1 MAVTVNI
8 QLIPCGK
15 CASPSLGKATAA
27 TRAAPPIPAM
37 LPVCVQ
43 CFHHRAA
50 MLGIFNLCVMR
61 LMNAVMP
68 GAVKTLREFGPKTE

>member
-8 QLIPCGK
+8 LLIPCGK

-37 LPVCVQ
+37 LPVCMQ
-43 CFHHRAA
+43 HFHGRAA
-50 MLGIFNLCVMR
+50 MLGIFNVCDEVDKCTHAWGCKNTQR
-61 LMNAVMP
+61 IWTKN
-68 GAVKTLREFGPKTE
+68 